1 MSKSNLELFKQVLDD
16 AVISQFDELAAAC
29 DEEIVTSEK
38 HKLAMRTLIYGKS
51 ESTRLRRLTM
61 NRIIAILVAA
71 ALLLTGCGFVFRHKI
86 REVFKD
92 LYVKVF
98 YDSTEDTDK
107 TIEVVYTLGYVPE
120 GYVLKKER
128 VEKAFAQYEYV
139 NESGETLYFEQH
151 TLSFSSQYFD
161 SEGGYSQIKEIEK
174 HEVYYRYTGASHIY
188 IWNTENYYM
197 QIKSSTQLSNEV
209 LVLMI
214 DKTEFKQLT

>member
-1 MSKSNLELFKQVLDD
+1 MSKSNLELFKQILDD

-51 ESTRLRRLTM
+51 ESRRLKRLTM

-71 ALLLTGCGFVFRHKI
+71 ALLLTGCGLVFRHKR
-86 REVFKD
+86 REVFED

-120 GYVLKKER
+120 GYVLEKEV
-128 VEKAFAQYEYV
+128 VEKTLVKYKYV
-139 NESGETLYFEQH
+139 NESGETLCFEQRDL
-151 TLSFSSQYFD
+151 TFSSYYVD
-161 SEGGYSQIKEIEK
+161 SESGYSKIEEIEEY
-174 HEVYYRYTGASHIY
+174 EVYYRFTNKSHLY
-188 IWNTENYYM
+188 VWNNEKYLIN
-197 QIKSSTQLSNEV
+197 IKSSAQLSNEEIV
-209 LVLMI
+209 LLLDGI
-214 DKTEFKQLT
+214 IIK